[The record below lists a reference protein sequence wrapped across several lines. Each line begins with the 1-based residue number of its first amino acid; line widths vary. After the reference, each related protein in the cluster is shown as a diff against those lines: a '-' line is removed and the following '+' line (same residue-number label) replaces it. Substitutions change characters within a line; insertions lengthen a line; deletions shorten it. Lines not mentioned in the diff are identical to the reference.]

1 MTAEQAGDQLADV
14 KLQHTAATGVSRTEA
29 KFLVTVGESEE
40 SKEWNR
46 NGEEWKQ
53 KTTTKKYTKFKVV

>member
-1 MTAEQAGDQLADV
+1 MGTLNCIGRARCTLDMTAEQAGDQLADV

-40 SKEWNR
+40 SKE
-46 NGEEWKQ
+46 
-53 KTTTKKYTKFKVV
+53 

>member
-40 SKEWNR
+40 SKE
-46 NGEEWKQ
+46 
-53 KTTTKKYTKFKVV
+53 